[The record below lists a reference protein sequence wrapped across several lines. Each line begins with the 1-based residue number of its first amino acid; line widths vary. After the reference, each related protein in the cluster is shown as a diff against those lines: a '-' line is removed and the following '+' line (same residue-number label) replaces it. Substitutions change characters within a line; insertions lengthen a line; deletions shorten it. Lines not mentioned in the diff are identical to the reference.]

1 MEALL
6 PAFAPIAV
14 YWVTCWVYEYLVYSR
29 EENRLHFG
37 EIEPKN
43 IATRKQVILGTL
55 AIHATQIAL
64 AVFYFMVLKTGRLPI
79 MFFTIFDRRVIGR
92 YAVKPK
98 AKAGYLQVAGQIS
111 MAMLIMDA
119 WEYFWHRILHE
130 NEFLFKNFHALH
142 HRLLVPYSYGA
153 QYTDFFDAF
162 VGQNLGGAV
171 AMAVSGMSPMT
182 SALFFSLISI
192 KAVDDHCG
200 MWLPNWNPM
209 HRFLRNN
216 VSFHSVHHQVYG
228 FKYNYSIHFLAT
240 WDMLLGT
247 YCPPGVEERK
257 GGGYILGAAKED

>member
-64 AVFYFMVLKTGRLPI
+64 AVFYFM
-79 MFFTIFDRRVIGR
+79 VIGR